1 MDPII
6 VALENEI
13 KNLKVQIVE
22 KEVILAGLGLF
33 FFWLL
38 IIYSLFIEL
47 DHK

>member
-1 MDPII
+1 MDP

-33 FFWLL
+33 FF
-38 IIYSLFIEL
+38 
-47 DHK
+47 